1 MNEDQIIARAQRDV
15 AARRLAAAERRWG
28 GSGRWL
34 LPALVLAVL
43 VAFLAA
49 PGPLLRKLLLAMGG
63 VCGLRP
69 GHSYF
74 AGGVQLPLEAR
85 MTGIYGGFLLTFVV
99 LVGFRRMGD
108 RRLGSRFVIGILALF
123 FASMALDGLN
133 STFADLGLAH
143 LYESTNITRLA
154 TGLLSGIAI
163 APFLLWLLNV
173 VATPREPAVSHAVVR
188 SPSELVAPLAINA
201 GFAALVLDGRAAFYY
216 PIALISIVG
225 IVGVLAITAL
235 LVILGISGL
244 GGRITHVRQVVAPGA
259 LALLVAFAV
268 LATTAMMRW
277 TFIPLLAGL

>member
-1 MNEDQIIARAQRDV
+1 MNEDQIIARARRDV
-15 AARRLAAAERRWG
+15 AARRLAAVERRWG
-28 GSGRWL
+28 GPWRWL
-34 LPALVLAVL
+34 LPALVLAAL

-49 PGPLLRKLLLAMGG
+49 PAPLPRKLLLAMGG

-69 GHSYF
+69 AHSYF

-99 LVGFRRMGD
+99 LLAFRRMGD
-108 RRLGSRFVIGILALF
+108 RRMGDRFVIGILALF

-143 LYESTNITRLA
+143 LYESTNITRLV

-173 VATPREPAVSHAVVR
+173 VATPREPGVTHAVVG
-188 SPSELVAPLAINA
+188 SPWELVAPLAINA
-201 GFAALVLDGRAAFYY
+201 GFAALVLDGRGVFYY
-216 PIALISIVG
+216 PIALISVVG
-225 IVGVLAITAL
+225 IVSVLAITAL
-235 LVILGISGL
+235 LVILTISGL
-244 GGRITHVRQVVAPGA
+244 AGRITHIRQVVAPGA

-268 LATTAMMRW
+268 LAATATIRW
-277 TFIPLLAGL
+277 TFIARLAGQ

>member
-1 MNEDQIIARAQRDV
+1 MNEDQIIARARRDV
-15 AARRLAAAERRWG
+15 AARRLAAVERRWG
-28 GSGRWL
+28 GPWRWL
-34 LPALVLAVL
+34 LPALVLAAL

-49 PGPLLRKLLLAMGG
+49 PAPLPRKLLLAMGG

-69 GHSYF
+69 AHSYF

-99 LVGFRRMGD
+99 LLAFRRMGD
-108 RRLGSRFVIGILALF
+108 RRMGDRFVIGILALF

-143 LYESTNITRLA
+143 LYESTNITRLV

-173 VATPREPAVSHAVVR
+173 VATPREPGVTHAVVG
-188 SPSELVAPLAINA
+188 SPWELVAPLAINA
-201 GFAALVLDGRAAFYY
+201 IFAALVLDGRAAFYY
-216 PIALISIVG
+216 PIAVISIVG

-235 LVILGISGL
+235 LVILAISGL
-244 GGRITHVRQVVAPGA
+244 AGRVTQVRQVMAPGA
-259 LALLVAFAV
+259 LALLIAFAV
-268 LATTAMMRW
+268 LGATATARW
-277 TFIPLLAGL
+277 TFIAHLASQ